1 MNGSIREKRDSC
13 TRKVGKN
20 LGSRKHGKN
29 SHSYKTPTPPASY
42 SPQIKFSYIFI
53 PFVLQNPYLFC
64 SYLVLVSL
72 FALDKDCPLN
82 FPLCSVKIILS
93 EYLTIFWT
101 YILVISS
108 PVSTKILLENV
119 ARKYFQCQW
128 VVLEPVIIQ
137 QVLPYELRWVWLC
150 IINSWRVGCG
160 KKIWKKHSCSKKKKF
175 RQECMLRKTFLQ
187 IRAAKKILHG
197 RNSPTTPFPL
207 KIKWFVYK

>member
-53 PFVLQNPYLFC
+53 PFVLQNPYLFR

-160 KKIWKKHSCSKKKKF
+160 KKIWKKHSCSKKKKIPARVYVAKNF
-175 RQECMLRKTFLQ
+175 SANTSGEKNLTRKKFPNHPL
-187 IRAAKKILHG
+187 
-197 RNSPTTPFPL
+197 PL
-207 KIKWFVYK
+207 KNKMVCL